1 MKKNNKFKKPIVSTK
16 TFYKRML
23 LIGCISTICIALI
36 IFPILYA
43 QLNRYVK
50 NNIIQYEE
58 HKTHKISTQLE
69 DYFSQTVSS
78 ASCIEN
84 MITVPSYEL
93 KEESDYWHKMLLQ
106 TNIGSYIT
114 SMQFISGITL
124 KEYNNIIKNGSPE
137 NPEEYSQC
145 IGHYKNCDIYVA
157 NSITWPSNLRFSYE
171 NKATQKEVD
180 IYLKSSYIANLLF
193 DESAY
198 LINSDGTIIMSLDSA
213 VLGNSIYDIY
223 NLKKDST
230 EKPTTN
236 SDYFISTEKISTTDA
251 YLISLTPK
259 SNYRNQFIDIIFTS
273 LILILPITAL
283 GIILVIL
290 LIKKISKPILDISD
304 TMKYYLPYDDEENFE
319 TEMLYINDSIVKTM
333 ESNKRMREELPK
345 VIQLSKRSQA
355 QAVYSQINPH
365 FIFNTLDNLKWQ
377 AVLELGVGN
386 NIEKICVL
394 LQKIIYEC
402 LQQQDMISTID
413 KEMEITNNYILLM
426 QLRYE
431 NCFSV
436 NWNVDE
442 DLKNALIIKLTL
454 QPLIEN
460 SITHSFQ
467 SNISGQ
473 RINIDITK
481 ASEDAIIISVSD
493 NGIGMDKE
501 CLEEILTSLND
512 GEQIKKHIGIKNI
525 HLRYQLLYGNK
536 YGISSIESNSKG
548 TTVKIRIPFHK
559 AI

>member
-1 MKKNNKFKKPIVSTK
+1 MKKINSFKKPIVSTK
-16 TFYKRML
+16 LFYKRML
-23 LIGCISTICIALI
+23 LIGFTSTICIALI
-36 IFPILYA
+36 IFPMLYA

-58 HKTHKISTQLE
+58 HKTHKISAQLE
-69 DYFSQTVSS
+69 DYFSQTVNS
-78 ASCIEN
+78 AACIEN

-93 KEESDYWHKMLLQ
+93 KEESDYWHNMLLKA
-106 TNIGSYIT
+106 NIGSYVT
-114 SMQFISGITL
+114 SMQFIAGISL
-124 KEYNNIIKNGSPE
+124 KEYNNIITAGNPE
-137 NPEEYSQC
+137 NAEEYNKC
-145 IGHYKNCDIYVA
+145 IGHYRNCTIYVA
-157 NSITWPSNLRFSYE
+157 QDITWPSNLRFSYE
-171 NKATQKEVD
+171 NKSTQKAVD
-180 IYLKSSYIANLLF
+180 IYLKSSYITNLLF
-193 DESAY
+193 DENTY
-198 LINSDGTIIMSLDSA
+198 LINGDGAIIMSLDST

-223 NLKKDST
+223 NLKKDSN

-251 YLISLTPK
+251 YLISVTPK
-259 SNYRNQFIDIIFTS
+259 SNYRNQFMDIIFTS

-283 GIILVIL
+283 GTILVIL
-290 LIKKISKPILDISD
+290 LIKKISKPILDISN
-304 TMKYYLPYDDEENFE
+304 TMKYYLPYDEENFE
-319 TEMLYINDSIVKTM
+319 SEIMYINDSIIKAM

-377 AVLELGVGN
+377 SVLELGVGN

-402 LQQQDMISTID
+402 LQQHDMISTVN
-413 KEMEITNNYILLM
+413 KEIEITNNYILLM

-436 NWNVDE
+436 NWNVEE
-442 DLKNALIIKLTL
+442 DLKNALVIKLTL

-460 SITHSFQ
+460 SIMHSFQ

-473 RINIDITK
+473 RINIDISK
-481 ASEDAIIISVSD
+481 ESEDAIIISVSD

-501 CLEEILTSLND
+501 CLEEILASLND
-512 GEQIKKHIGIKNI
+512 GEQAKKHIGIKNI
-525 HLRYQLLYGNK
+525 HLRYQLLYGNE
-536 YGISSIESNSKG
+536 YGIASIESNCKG
-548 TTVKIRIPFHK
+548 TTVKVRIPYHK
-559 AI
+559 TI